1 MPHCWKS
8 HVTAHLETLNFHLSS
23 FFAGIVGVQPE
34 EVIERTQKCV
44 QDQMLFRCLTCEALM
59 EYHLAMDQFEK
70 GGSAYTLAVN
80 THKVLD
86 PTKLYS
92 FPTLG
97 ESA

>member
-1 MPHCWKS
+1 
-8 HVTAHLETLNFHLSS
+8 
-23 FFAGIVGVQPE
+23 
-34 EVIERTQKCV
+34 
-44 QDQMLFRCLTCEALM
+44 M

-97 ESA
+97 KSLSIYTLGVQILLPFYTMLYETLHVLI

>member
-1 MPHCWKS
+1 
-8 HVTAHLETLNFHLSS
+8 
-23 FFAGIVGVQPE
+23 
-34 EVIERTQKCV
+34 
-44 QDQMLFRCLTCEALM
+44 M

-97 ESA
+97 KSV